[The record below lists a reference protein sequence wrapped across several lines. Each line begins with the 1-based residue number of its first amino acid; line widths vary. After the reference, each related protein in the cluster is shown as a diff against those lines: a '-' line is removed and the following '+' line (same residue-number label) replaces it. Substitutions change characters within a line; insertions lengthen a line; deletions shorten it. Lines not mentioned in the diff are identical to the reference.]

1 LEYKRTPKALFRRA
15 QANRF
20 RKDFEN
26 AIRDLEE
33 ALTLVPSADED
44 MKATITKEL
53 DLAKHLDKEY
63 DK

>member
-1 LEYKRTPKALFRRA
+1 MDIKRTPKALFRRA

-44 MKATITKEL
+44 MKSTIMKEL
-53 DLAKHLDKEY
+53 ELAR
-63 DK
+63 